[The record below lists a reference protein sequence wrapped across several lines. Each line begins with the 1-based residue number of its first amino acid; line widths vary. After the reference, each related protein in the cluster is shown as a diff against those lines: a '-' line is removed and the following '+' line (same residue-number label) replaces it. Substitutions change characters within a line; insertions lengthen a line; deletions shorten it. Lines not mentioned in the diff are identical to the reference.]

1 MRGRLPPALWSAFR
15 DQGSETVKRGE
26 NGKSPPLPKLA
37 SDDGEGSTTTTASGA
52 DSGDRGRQWWG
63 VRRYGRRGGW
73 RGVEACE
80 GLGRGWSGAP

>member
-52 DSGDRGRQWWG
+52 DSGYGRCWWWGCQTHGGEGHAWG
-63 VRRYGRRGGW
+63 VRRW
-73 RGVEACE
+73 
-80 GLGRGWSGAP
+80 